1 MHSSLK
7 SLEKDIFEIE
17 EKLRKDEGRKA
28 KIQEQLDNLVRQ
40 KDSAVS
46 EVNKFQDEQ
55 IKLQT
60 AIKQKQ
66 AELEAAVTQ
75 LQDLKTQ
82 TSSKQGEIRK
92 LKEDYIHETTVKGQ
106 LNR

>member
-60 AIKQKQ
+60 AIKQK
-66 AELEAAVTQ
+66 
-75 LQDLKTQ
+75 
-82 TSSKQGEIRK
+82 
-92 LKEDYIHETTVKGQ
+92 
-106 LNR
+106 